1 LTTIDDD
8 VWVSPLFSAGFEIP
22 EGRCQMSARI
32 QVLLIV
38 LAMIVLAALNA
49 ATPWGP

>member
-1 LTTIDDD
+1 MAT
-8 VWVSPLFSAGFEIP
+8 PLSYRPLLSAVPEIP

-38 LAMIVLAALNA
+38 LGMVVLAALNA
-49 ATPWGP
+49 SSPWGP

>member
-1 LTTIDDD
+1 MVTPIGYPHT
-8 VWVSPLFSAGFEIP
+8 P
-22 EGRCQMSARI
+22 ERPFPSVERRCLLSARI

-38 LAMIVLAALNA
+38 LGTIVLAALNA

>member
-1 LTTIDDD
+1 
-8 VWVSPLFSAGFEIP
+8 
-22 EGRCQMSARI
+22 MSARI

-38 LAMIVLAALNA
+38 LGTVVLAALNG